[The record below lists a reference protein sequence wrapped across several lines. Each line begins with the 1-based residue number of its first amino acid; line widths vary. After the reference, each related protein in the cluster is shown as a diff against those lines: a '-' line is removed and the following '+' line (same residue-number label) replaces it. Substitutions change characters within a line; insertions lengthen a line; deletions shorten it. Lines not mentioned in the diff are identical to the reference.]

1 MAHSPLRD
9 GDAVLTTHGF
19 IFYVFGYEHPAD
31 QYHGFLKYVPRD
43 SSDAFEVEWLDLGWR
58 MEGRDIDIVRPLEL
72 YSPGNYAKMVKGFRE
87 HFPEYLYHSEQLDRW
102 MITVPRD
109 HIKRVFRPSE
119 RLKEIIEE
127 GASNGLEEDA
137 LSLIHMLT
145 ETSGVSL
152 DYFGV
157 HGSISLGTSREESD
171 IDLSVYGASNFRLV
185 KKGLLEAEEAGLL
198 SLKRG
203 DRAERKKLNSGV
215 YNGRDFVV
223 NTTRLA
229 SEIDCRPRSYRPIG
243 PVEAECLCV
252 RDDEA
257 VFRPAVYGVQGCTS
271 LDGDVNVGEVSEV
284 VSMIGSYRDLVAR
297 GERIRVRGFL
307 EEAARGDESWLR
319 VVVGSGRA
327 GEYLD
332 WLEA

>member
-1 MAHSPLRD
+1 MADTPLRD

-19 IFYVFGYEHPAD
+19 IFYVFGYEHPVD
-31 QYHGFLKYVPRD
+31 RYHGFLKYVPHDR
-43 SSDAFEVEWLDLGWR
+43 SDVFEIEWLDLGWK
-58 MEGRDIDIVRPLEL
+58 MDGRKIIRPLEL
-72 YSPGNYAKMVKGFRE
+72 YSPGSYTKMIQGFLD
-87 HFPEYLYHSEQLDRW
+87 HFPEYLYRSEQLDRW

-119 RLKEIIEE
+119 RLKEILEK
-127 GASNGLEEDA
+127 GPKDSLEEEA
-137 LSLIHMLT
+137 LSLIEILA
-145 ETSGVSL
+145 EISGVSL
-152 DYFGV
+152 DLFGV

-171 IDLSVYGASNFRLV
+171 IDLSAYGASNFRLV

-203 DRAERKKLNSGV
+203 DRAERKRLNSGV
-215 YNGRDFVV
+215 YGGRDFVV
-223 NTTRLA
+223 NGTRLA
-229 SEIDCRPRSYRPIG
+229 SEIDGRPLSYRPIG

-257 VFRPAVYGVQGCTS
+257 MFRPAVYSVQGCTS
-271 LDGDVNVGEVSEV
+271 DDEAIDVSEVCEV
-284 VSMIGSYRDLVAR
+284 VSMVGSYRDLVSK
-297 GERIRVRGFL
+297 GETMRFRGFL
-307 EEAARGDESWLR
+307 EEVALGDESWLR

-332 WLEA
+332 WHEV

>member
-1 MAHSPLRD
+1 MADSPLRD

-31 QYHGFLKYVPRD
+31 RYHGFLKYVPRD
-43 SSDAFEVEWLDLGWR
+43 ESESFEIEWLDLGWR
-58 MEGRDIDIVRPLEL
+58 MEGGDIVRPLEL
-72 YSPGNYAKMVKGFRE
+72 YSPESHTKIVKGFRE

-109 HIKRVFRPSE
+109 HIRRVFRPSE

-127 GASNGLEEDA
+127 GASDSLEEEA
-137 LSLIHMLT
+137 LSLIQKLT
-145 ETSGVSL
+145 ETSGVST
-152 DYFGV
+152 DFFGV

-203 DRAERKKLNSGV
+203 DRAERRRLNSGV

-223 NTTRLA
+223 NATRLA
-229 SEIDCRPRSYRPIG
+229 SEIDDRPRSYRPIG
-243 PVEAECLCV
+243 PVDVECLCV
-252 RDDEA
+252 RDGEA
-257 VFRPAVYGVQGCTS
+257 VFRPAIYGVQGCMS
-271 LDGDVNVGEVSEV
+271 LNRTVNVGEVSEV
-284 VSMIGSYRDLVAR
+284 VSMIGSYRDLVSK
-297 GERIRVRGFL
+297 GERVRVRGFL
-307 EEAARGDESWLR
+307 EEVAQGM
-319 VVVGSGRA
+319 RA
-327 GEYLD
+327 G
-332 WLEA
+332 

>member
-43 SSDAFEVEWLDLGWR
+43 RSEAFEVEWLDLGWR
-58 MEGRDIDIVRPLEL
+58 MEGRDIVRPLEL
-72 YSPGNYAKMVKGFRE
+72 YSPVSYEKIVQGFRE
-87 HFPEYLYHSEQLDRW
+87 HFPEYLFRSEQLDRW

-109 HIKRVFRPSE
+109 RIKRVFRPSE
-119 RLKEIIEE
+119 RLKEILERGATDSLE
-127 GASNGLEEDA
+127 GEA
-137 LSLIHMLT
+137 LSLIQKLA
-145 ETSGVSL
+145 EISGVSL
-152 DYFGV
+152 DSFGV

-185 KKGLLEAEEAGLL
+185 KKGLLEAEEARLL

-203 DRAERKKLNSGV
+203 DRAERKRLNSGV
-215 YNGRDFVV
+215 YRGRDFVV
-223 NTTRLA
+223 NATRLV
-229 SEIDCRPRSYRPIG
+229 SEIDDKPRSYRPIG

-252 RDDEA
+252 MDEEA
-257 VFRPAVYGVQGCTS
+257 MFRPAVYGVQECTS
-271 LDGDVNVGEVSEV
+271 PDEAVDVSGVTEV
-284 VSMIGSYRDLVAR
+284 VSMIGSYRDLVSR
-297 GERIRVRGFL
+297 GERMRVRGFL
-307 EEAARGDESWLR
+307 EEVAQGDESWLR

>member
-1 MAHSPLRD
+1 LADSPLRD

-31 QYHGFLKYVPRD
+31 RYHGFLKYVPRD
-43 SSDAFEVEWLDLGWR
+43 ESESFEIEWLDLGWR
-58 MEGRDIDIVRPLEL
+58 MEGRDIVRPLEL
-72 YSPGNYAKMVKGFRE
+72 YSPGSYSKMVKGFRE
-87 HFPEYLYHSEQLDRW
+87 HFPEYLYYSKQLDRW

-127 GASNGLEEDA
+127 GASNSLEEEA
-137 LSLIHMLT
+137 LSLIQKLA
-145 ETSGVSL
+145 ETSGVST

-157 HGSISLGTSREESD
+157 HGSISLGTSREGSD

-185 KKGLLEAEEAGLL
+185 KRGLLEAEEAGLL

-203 DRAERKKLNSGV
+203 DRAERRRLNSGV
-215 YNGRDFVV
+215 YSGRDFVV
-223 NTTRLA
+223 NATRLT
-229 SEIDCRPRSYRPIG
+229 SEIDERPRSYRPIG

-257 VFRPAVYGVQGCTS
+257 MFRPAVYEVQGCIS
-271 LDGDVNVGEVSEV
+271 LDGAEKVGEVSEV
-284 VSMIGSYRDLVAR
+284 VSMIGSYRDLVAK
-297 GERIRVRGFL
+297 GERIKVRGFL
-307 EEAARGDESWLR
+307 EEVSQWDESWLR

-332 WLEA
+332 WHEA

>member
-1 MAHSPLRD
+1 LADSPLRD

-31 QYHGFLKYVPRD
+31 RYHGFLKYVPRD
-43 SSDAFEVEWLDLGWR
+43 ESESFEIEWLDLGWE
-58 MEGRDIDIVRPLEL
+58 MDGRDIIRPLEL
-72 YSPGNYAKMVKGFRE
+72 YSPESYSKMIKGFRE
-87 HFPEYLYHSEQLDRW
+87 HFPEYLYYSKQLDRW
-102 MITVPRD
+102 MITIPRD
-109 HIKRVFRPSE
+109 HIMRVFRPSK
-119 RLKEIIEE
+119 RLKEIIDK
-127 GASNGLEEDA
+127 GASNSLEEEA
-137 LSLIHMLT
+137 LSLIQELVAV
-145 ETSGVSL
+145 SGVST
-152 DYFGV
+152 DCFGV
-157 HGSISLGTSREESD
+157 HGSISLGTSREGSD

-203 DRAERKKLNSGV
+203 DRAERRRLNSGV

-223 NTTRLA
+223 NATRLA
-229 SEIDCRPRSYRPIG
+229 SEIDDRLRSYRPIG

-257 VFRPAVYGVQGCTS
+257 MFRPAVYRVQDCTS
-271 LDGDVNVGEVSEV
+271 LDGAVDVGEVSEV

-307 EEAARGDESWLR
+307 EEVARGDESWLR

>member
-1 MAHSPLRD
+1 MADSPLRD

-31 QYHGFLKYVPRD
+31 RYHGFLKYVPRD
-43 SSDAFEVEWLDLGWR
+43 ESESFEIEWLDLGWE
-58 MEGRDIDIVRPLEL
+58 MEGRDIVRPLEL
-72 YSPGNYAKMVKGFRE
+72 YRPGSYSKMVKGFRE
-87 HFPEYLYHSEQLDRW
+87 HFPEYLYYSKQLDRW

-109 HIKRVFRPSE
+109 HIMRVFRPSE
-119 RLKEIIEE
+119 RLKEIIEN
-127 GASNGLEEDA
+127 GASDSLEEEA
-137 LSLIHMLT
+137 LSLIQELVAV
-145 ETSGVSL
+145 SGVST

-157 HGSISLGTSREESD
+157 HGSISLGTSREGSD

-185 KKGLLEAEEAGLL
+185 KRGLLEAEETGLL

-203 DRAERKKLNSGV
+203 DRAERRRLNSGV
-215 YNGRDFVV
+215 YSGRDFVV
-223 NTTRLA
+223 NATRLT
-229 SEIDCRPRSYRPIG
+229 SEIDERPRSYRPIG

-257 VFRPAVYGVQGCTS
+257 MFRPAVYGVQGCTS
-271 LDGDVNVGEVSEV
+271 LDGAVDVGDVSEV
-284 VSMIGSYRDLVAR
+284 VSMIGSYRDLAAK

-307 EEAARGDESWLR
+307 EEVAQGDESWLR

-332 WLEA
+332 WHED

>member
-1 MAHSPLRD
+1 MADSPLRD

-31 QYHGFLKYVPRD
+31 RYHGFLKYVPRD
-43 SSDAFEVEWLDLGWR
+43 KSESFEVEWLDLGWE
-58 MEGRDIDIVRPLEL
+58 MDGMDIIRPLEL
-72 YSPGNYAKMVKGFRE
+72 YSPESYMKTVQGFRE
-87 HFPEYLYHSEQLDRW
+87 HFPEYLYYSEQLDRW

-119 RLKEIIEE
+119 RLKEITEK
-127 GASNGLEEDA
+127 GASGSLEEEA
-137 LSLIHMLT
+137 LSLIQTLA
-145 ETSGVSL
+145 EISGVSM
-152 DYFGV
+152 DFFGV

-171 IDLSVYGASNFRLV
+171 LDLSVYGASNFRLV
-185 KKGLLEAEEAGLL
+185 KKGLLGAEEAELL

-203 DRAERKKLNSGV
+203 DRAERRRLNSGV

-223 NTTRLA
+223 NATRLA
-229 SEIDCRPRSYRPIG
+229 SEIDDRHRSYRPIG

-252 RDDEA
+252 KDEEA
-257 VFRPAVYGVQGCTS
+257 MFRPAVYGVQGCTS
-271 LDGDVNVGEVSEV
+271 LDEGANVGEVSEV
-284 VSMIGSYRDLVAR
+284 VSMIGSNRDLVSKE
-297 GERIRVRGFL
+297 ERIRVRGFL
-307 EEAARGDESWLR
+307 EEVARGDESWLR

-332 WLEA
+332 WHEA

>member
-1 MAHSPLRD
+1 MADSPLRD

-31 QYHGFLKYVPRD
+31 RYHGFLKYVPRD
-43 SSDAFEVEWLDLGWR
+43 ESESFEIEWLDLGWR
-58 MEGRDIDIVRPLEL
+58 MEGGDIVRPLEL
-72 YSPGNYAKMVKGFRE
+72 YSPGSYSKMVKGFRE
-87 HFPEYLYHSEQLDRW
+87 HFPEYLYYSKQLDRW
-102 MITVPRD
+102 MITVPKD
-109 HIKRVFRPSE
+109 NIERVFRPLE
-119 RLKEIIEE
+119 RLKEILEK
-127 GASNGLEEDA
+127 GASGNLEEEA
-137 LSLIHMLT
+137 ISLINVLT
-145 ETSGVSL
+145 ERSGVSVEFL
-152 DYFGV
+152 GV

-203 DRAERKKLNSGV
+203 NRAERRRLNSGV
-215 YNGRDFVV
+215 YSGRDFVV
-223 NTTRLA
+223 NATRLT
-229 SEIDCRPRSYRPIG
+229 SEIDERPRSYRPIG

-257 VFRPAVYGVQGCTS
+257 MFRPAVYGVQGCTS
-271 LDGDVNVGEVSEV
+271 LDRAVDVGNVSEV
-284 VSMIGSYRDLVAR
+284 VSMIGSYRDLVSK
-297 GERIRVRGFL
+297 GERIRARGFL
-307 EEAARGDESWLR
+307 EEVAQGDESWLR

-332 WLEA
+332 WIEA